1 MCDTWMI
8 DFLYFLLHR
17 QKYHVEALCTA
28 AELADL
34 PNKWLR
40 RWEIDGKVGWI
51 GLSTY
56 SLSVENGVGKVEL
69 EFYAL

>member
-1 MCDTWMI
+1 MNFDVLI
-8 DFLYFLLHR
+8 QSLRNRD
-17 QKYHVEALCTA
+17 EALCTA